1 MTSPTR
7 PQTVYLFGTCIVDL
21 FFPTAGISAIKLL
34 EREGIRVCYP
44 QEQSCC
50 GQPAYSSGYLAEAR
64 TVAAAQIAVFPGDEP
79 IVVLS
84 GSCAGMMKH
93 HYPSLFAGLPQQ
105 AEAQA
110 FANRIYEFT
119 EFLSKVLHI
128 ELKDLGEPVDIAS
141 HTSCA
146 ARPEMTPCQKLSF
159 FPKRRMRSGRTPAF
173 FQSSSASVSAG
184 RPSAPSKTV
193 THHEPEACGF
203 GRTFSVRHPH
213 ISAAMVEDKT
223 SALKACGAQQ
233 VVSADCACLLN
244 INGALEKQGASLRGQ
259 HIADFLWQRTQHV
272 EAKQ

>member
-34 EREGIRVCYP
+34 EREGIEVRYP
-44 QEQSCC
+44 QAQSCC

-128 ELKDLGEPVDIAS
+128 ELQDLGEPVEIAL

-146 ARPEMTPCQKLSF
+146 ARREMGVRETSLALLNQLQKVEL
-159 FPKRRMRSGRTPAF
+159 KL
-173 FQSSSASVSAG
+173 
-184 RPSAPSKTV
+184 
-193 THHEPEACGF
+193 HDHESECCGF
-203 GRTFSVRHPH
+203 GGTFSVRHPH

>member
-34 EREGIRVCYP
+34 EREGIRVRYP

-128 ELKDLGEPVDIAS
+128 ELQDLGEPVEIAL

-146 ARPEMTPCQKLSF
+146 ARREMGVRETSLDLLNQLQKVEL
-159 FPKRRMRSGRTPAF
+159 KL
-173 FQSSSASVSAG
+173 
-184 RPSAPSKTV
+184 
-193 THHEPEACGF
+193 HDHESECCGF
-203 GRTFSVRHPH
+203 GGTFSVRHPH

>member
-34 EREGIRVCYP
+34 EREGIRVRYP

-110 FANRIYEFT
+110 FA
-119 EFLSKVLHI
+119 
-128 ELKDLGEPVDIAS
+128 KD
-141 HTSCA
+141 
-146 ARPEMTPCQKLSF
+146 RK
-159 FPKRRMRSGRTPAF
+159 
-173 FQSSSASVSAG
+173 SV
-184 RPSAPSKTV
+184 V
-193 THHEPEACGF
+193 
-203 GRTFSVRHPH
+203 
-213 ISAAMVEDKT
+213 
-223 SALKACGAQQ
+223 
-233 VVSADCACLLN
+233 
-244 INGALEKQGASLRGQ
+244 
-259 HIADFLWQRTQHV
+259 
-272 EAKQ
+272 

>member
-1 MTSPTR
+1 MTSP
-7 PQTVYLFGTCIVDL
+7 PKTVYLFGTCIVDI

-34 EREGIRVCYP
+34 EREGIEVRYP
-44 QEQSCC
+44 QAQSCC

-128 ELKDLGEPVDIAS
+128 ELQDLGEPVEIAL

-146 ARPEMTPCQKLSF
+146 ARREMGVRETSLALLNQLQKVEL
-159 FPKRRMRSGRTPAF
+159 KL
-173 FQSSSASVSAG
+173 
-184 RPSAPSKTV
+184 
-193 THHEPEACGF
+193 HDHESECCGF
-203 GRTFSVRHPH
+203 GGTFSVRHPH

-244 INGALEKQGASLRGQ
+244 INGALEKQGAALRGQ
-259 HIADFLWQRTQHV
+259 HIADFLWQRTEQG
-272 EAKQ
+272 EAKA

>member
-1 MTSPTR
+1 M
-7 PQTVYLFGTCIVDL
+7 
-21 FFPTAGISAIKLL
+21 
-34 EREGIRVCYP
+34 
-44 QEQSCC
+44 
-50 GQPAYSSGYLAEAR
+50 
-64 TVAAAQIAVFPGDEP
+64 AQMMAFSGDEP

-128 ELKDLGEPVDIAS
+128 ELQDLGEPVEIAL

-146 ARPEMTPCQKLSF
+146 ARREMGVRETSLALLNQLQKVEL
-159 FPKRRMRSGRTPAF
+159 KL
-173 FQSSSASVSAG
+173 
-184 RPSAPSKTV
+184 
-193 THHEPEACGF
+193 HDHESECCGF
-203 GRTFSVRHPH
+203 GGTFSVRHPH

>member
-7 PQTVYLFGTCIVDL
+7 PQTVYLFGTCIVDF

-34 EREGIRVCYP
+34 EREGIRVRCP

-128 ELKDLGEPVDIAS
+128 ELQDLGEPVEIAL

-146 ARPEMTPCQKLSF
+146 ARREMGVRETSLALLNQLQKVEL
-159 FPKRRMRSGRTPAF
+159 KL
-173 FQSSSASVSAG
+173 
-184 RPSAPSKTV
+184 
-193 THHEPEACGF
+193 HDHESECCGF
-203 GRTFSVRHPH
+203 GGTFSVRHPH

>member
-34 EREGIRVCYP
+34 EREGIRVRYP

-128 ELKDLGEPVDIAS
+128 ELQDLGEPVEIAL

-146 ARPEMTPCQKLSF
+146 ARREMGVRETSLALLNQLQKVEL
-159 FPKRRMRSGRTPAF
+159 KL
-173 FQSSSASVSAG
+173 
-184 RPSAPSKTV
+184 
-193 THHEPEACGF
+193 HDHESECCGF
-203 GRTFSVRHPH
+203 GGTFSVRHPH

>member
-34 EREGIRVCYP
+34 EREGIRVRYP
-44 QEQSCC
+44 QAQSCC

-93 HYPSLFAGLPQQ
+93 HYPSLFDGLPQQ
-105 AEAQA
+105 TQARA
-110 FANRIYEFT
+110 FAARIYELT
-119 EFLSKVLHI
+119 EFLTKVLDI
-128 ELKDLGEPVDIAS
+128 KLCDLGQPVEIAL

-146 ARPEMTPCQKLSF
+146 ARREMGVRDTSLALLNQLDKVVL
-159 FPKRRMRSGRTPAF
+159 K
-173 FQSSSASVSAG
+173 Q
-184 RPSAPSKTV
+184 
-193 THHEPEACGF
+193 HDHEAECCGF
-203 GRTFSVRHPH
+203 GGTFSVRHPH